1 MKTEYEIFL
10 PIDFNEPLRSVFADM
25 LNLTNEN
32 AEQDVRSTLVTSDVY
47 QYPSSFPSPR
57 RVMIGVKG
65 SF

>member
-1 MKTEYEIFL
+1 M
-10 PIDFNEPLRSVFADM
+10 NRRRVAMAAGAGADM

-47 QYPSSFPSPR
+47 QFPSSFPSPR